1 MSPLDKMRLG
11 IRKITSESTQIIRTP
26 TQVDTM
32 NVSSNL
38 ENSEILSQPVTIDL
52 IQSTIFPSDIL
63 LST

>member
-11 IRKITSESTQIIRTP
+11 IRKITSESTQIIRNP